1 VVLLSLDLDSVDFDS
16 DFDSDFASDF
26 ASDLESDFESLADD
40 DDEDELPASPLDFEA
55 PASGEDFF
63 A

>member
-16 DFDSDFASDF
+16 GFDSDFDSDF
-26 ASDLESDFESLADD
+26 ESDFESLADD
-40 DDEDELPASPLDFEA
+40 DEDELPPSPLAFEA
-55 PASGEDFF
+55 LASGEVFF